1 MKRYLSIFFA
11 TLALLSVPAQAIHFA
26 TTNVYAVSTNETL
39 AEEQWI
45 YTKDAE
51 VNGHLKNDLFLAAA
65 NQITLGGTF
74 DANVWGTAANIK
86 LTGKIKRNARL
97 AAQTVQIS
105 GHIGGNLIAVGNT
118 LKVAPTATLGG
129 NLKLWGNSIIL
140 EGTTQGDV
148 SITASRV
155 VTLSGTINGNV
166 TIVAPEIIVQRNTR
180 IDGNL
185 TYTANK
191 ELVPAEGIVAGK
203 FTRALPPATPVFSLV
218 RLQHHFIG
226 LFATLL
232 VGMLLLT
239 LFPMTMVMST
249 QTVRAVPWRCLWVG
263 ALCLIILPVLALT
276 SLSSRVGIP
285 LGILTFGI
293 WLFMAYSSQVIMGLV
308 IGSLI
313 LRRPNTAIRHIVL
326 SLFTGLAI
334 IYLLT
339 AIPAIAFSMFAAIIS
354 MGSGSI
360 FLSLI
365 QRRRLLVQ
373 PLPPIPPSEEII
385 EETNNNQPEEK

>member
-1 MKRYLSIFFA
+1 MKRYLTIFFIA
-11 TLALLSVPAQAIHFA
+11 LAFGTVPAQAIRFS
-26 TTNVYAVSTNETL
+26 STNLYTIASNETV
-39 AEEQWI
+39 AAEQWI
-45 YTKDAE
+45 FTKDAE

-74 DANVWGTAANIK
+74 DANVWSSAANIQ
-86 LTGKIKRNARL
+86 LTGKFQKNVRL

-105 GHIGGNLIAVGNT
+105 GHIGGNLIAGGNT
-118 LKVAPTATLGG
+118 LKIAPTATLGG

-203 FTRALPPATPVFSLV
+203 FTRALPPVTPTFSLT
-218 RLQHHFIG
+218 RLGHHFVG
-226 LFATLL
+226 LFAALL

-263 ALCLIILPVLALT
+263 ALCLIILPVFILT
-276 SLSSRVGIP
+276 CLSSRVGIP
-285 LGILTFGI
+285 LGLLTLGI
-293 WLFMAYSSQVIMGLV
+293 WLFMIYSSQVIMGLV

-313 LRRPNTAIRHIVL
+313 LKRPSTAIRHIVL

-339 AIPAIAFSMFAAIIS
+339 AIPQIAVSIFIAIIC
-354 MGSGSI
+354 MGSGAI

-373 PLPPIPPSEEII
+373 PPHPIPPSKEII
-385 EETNNNQPEEK
+385 EQTINNQPEEK